1 MNTSDPVI
9 LNQLADELRK
19 RRPNKNLED
28 LEYYDLLATQPDLPE
43 FMKTPNDQPEQ
54 DANNENDDSD
64 SNHSG
69 SNDSDD
75 YHDPNDS
82 TDSEYSE
89 NDEIEYA
96 DTDSEEAETHEVD
109 VNPADLYFNADSENN
124 DSDGELNFVEAE
136 P

>member
-54 DANNENDDSD
+54 DANNENNDSE

-69 SNDSDD
+69 NNDSDAPD
-75 YHDPNDS
+75 DPNDS
-82 TDSEYSE
+82 SDSEQSE
-89 NDEIEYA
+89 NDDIEYA
-96 DTDSEEAETHEVD
+96 DTDSEAETHEVD
-109 VNPADLYFNADSENN
+109 VNPADLYFNADS

>member
-54 DANNENDDSD
+54 DANNENDDSE

-69 SNDSDD
+69 NSDDADDPNDSNDSDQA
-75 YHDPNDS
+75 
-82 TDSEYSE
+82 E
-89 NDEIEYA
+89 NDDIQYN
-96 DTDSEEAETHEVD
+96 DTDSEAETHEVE
-109 VNPADLYFNADSENN
+109 VNPADLYFNADSENS
-124 DSDGELNFVEAE
+124 DSDGKLNFAEAE